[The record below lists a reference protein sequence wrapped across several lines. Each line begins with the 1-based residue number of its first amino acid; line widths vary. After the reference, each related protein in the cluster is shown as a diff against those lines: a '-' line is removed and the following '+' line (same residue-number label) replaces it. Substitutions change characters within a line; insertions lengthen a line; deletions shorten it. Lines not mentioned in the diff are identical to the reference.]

1 MYPTVQ
7 RSFLFGNDDYNS
19 KQMQQNTI
27 LKYHVCL
34 DKNKI
39 TAADLT
45 LDYKTHYDEYFFIQ
59 L

>member
-1 MYPTVQ
+1 MQ
-7 RSFLFGNDDYNS
+7 RSFLLGNDDYNS
-19 KQMQQNTI
+19 KRMQQNTI

-34 DKNKI
+34 DKSNM
-39 TAADLT
+39 TAAGLT